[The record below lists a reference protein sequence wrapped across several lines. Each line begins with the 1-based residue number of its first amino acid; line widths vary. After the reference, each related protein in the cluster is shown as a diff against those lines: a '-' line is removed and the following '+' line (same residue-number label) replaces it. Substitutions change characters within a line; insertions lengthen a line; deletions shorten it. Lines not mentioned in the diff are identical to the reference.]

1 MKAPANARTGRH
13 KTDETLEKFSNYFNL
28 IPSRSAA
35 TATTNKPPLN
45 HPKKRY
51 MGTNISLP
59 HLEFIR
65 MIDSI

>member
-1 MKAPANARTGRH
+1 MKAPANARTGIH
-13 KTDETLEKFSNYFNL
+13 KMAVILEKFSNCFNL

-45 HPKKRY
+45 PPKKRY